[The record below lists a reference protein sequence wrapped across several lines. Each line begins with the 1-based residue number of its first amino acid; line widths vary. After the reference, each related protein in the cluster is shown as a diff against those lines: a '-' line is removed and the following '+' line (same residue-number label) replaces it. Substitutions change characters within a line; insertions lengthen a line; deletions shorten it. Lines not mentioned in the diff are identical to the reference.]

1 MEKISGMR
9 DKIIHQYF
17 NVDYELLWDVI
28 KNKLPKIKEE
38 IQMIMNRQ

>member
-1 MEKISGMR
+1 MR

-28 KNKLPKIKEE
+28 KNKLPQIKEVIE
-38 IQMIMNRQ
+38 AILNKP

>member
-1 MEKISGMR
+1 MR

-28 KNKLPKIKEE
+28 KNKLPQIKGG
-38 IQMIMNRQ
+38 IQMILDQQ

>member
-1 MEKISGMR
+1 MR

-28 KNKLPKIKEE
+28 KNKLPEIKEKIE
-38 IQMIMNRQ
+38 KLLHQ